1 MIRQLTSIGLK
12 SKNSLKQTSLAVLL
26 TGSLLAASWAVPAPA
41 VHAASEGVF
50 ISKDSYFMLNR
61 AALSSSSLQFSVLF
75 HNGENQ
81 TLDFNK
87 YGVRV
92 TDGAGHSYTANLSEK
107 KSGIVTGGQEESFRF
122 YANLPAGVD
131 AADLKVDVFRWDYN
145 KSDFMNHLGEL
156 PVSSVIQ
163 DGQLEAPEE
172 IISLRT
178 LDSTLASDASL
189 AFGLGQSVRVTE
201 NGKWYMYTQVAA
213 KNLGSSSVK
222 VPATLLARL
231 VDANGMKYTATI
243 ASGADTAILPNQ
255 SDTLTLKT
263 LISKGMPTSGLTLE
277 YYYLNQSEDVSLGTL
292 GMNSSL
298 KTVAL
303 GVKESYAGQQ
313 DGENVTAKASS
324 STYSIQ
330 ADGVH
335 VQTVVTLSNDGDVVA
350 PVPALAASY
359 QFGDS
364 GSSVSSTDNS
374 TRSGFLAPKE
384 TATYYFNATL
394 PTGVDPNAAQLVLW
408 QKAAASTGSTTG
420 SGTSTGTGAST
431 TTGNSGA
438 TTGTTGTTGQQ
449 PVAVFLL
456 KGASV
461 AQNGFTTAVD
471 YKLGTKLALG
481 SSVVNPNLDVSL
493 IELHAH
499 ENDDLGYKTAIA
511 KYKITNNG
519 TSTLA
524 LPELQNELIDNKGNA
539 YTGSRQSAAATQ
551 ITPGSSYVVNYS
563 YMLPNKE
570 TDDEEDSFALNVY
583 DDKSVSEGNVSAG
596 TFKVA
601 LQGEETGD
609 TIAIYPFSL
618 KVKDSSISW
627 TYSGGT
633 YSYVLSLDMD
643 ITHEDQVII
652 DSNFSK
658 IQFEM
663 VDSLGRIV
671 GTQDASLMG
680 TGKLTSGSQR
690 VTISGL
696 KNEQVNS
703 GIVVNMYE
711 VINTPNGTA
720 KRLLKQFK

>member
-1 MIRQLTSIGLK
+1 MIRKQTSIP
-12 SKNSLKQTSLAVLL
+12 LKQTSLAVLL
-26 TGSLLAASWAVPAPA
+26 TGSLLAASWAAPAPEA
-41 VHAASEGVF
+41 HAANEGVF
-50 ISKDSYFMLNR
+50 ISNASYFMLGK
-61 AALSSSSLQFSVLF
+61 ATLSSSSLQFSVLF

-107 KSGIVTGGQEESFRF
+107 KSGIVNGGEEQSFRF
-122 YANLPAGVD
+122 YANLPAGES

-156 PVSSVIQ
+156 PISSVIQ
-163 DGQLEAPEE
+163 EGQLEAPEE

-178 LDSTLASDASL
+178 LDSTLANDASL
-189 AFGLGQSVRVTE
+189 AFQLGQSVRVTE

-213 KNLGSSSVK
+213 KNLGSSSVT
-222 VPATLLARL
+222 VPKSLLVRL
-231 VDANGMKYTATI
+231 VDANGLKYTSTI
-243 ASGADTAILPNQ
+243 ASGSDTSILPNQ

-263 LISKGMPTSGLTLE
+263 LISKGMPTSGLSLE
-277 YYYLNQSEDVSLGTL
+277 YYYFNKIEDVSLGTSS
-292 GMNSSL
+292 MNSSL
-298 KTVAL
+298 STVAL
-303 GVKESYAGQQ
+303 GVKQSYAGQQ
-313 DGENVTAKASS
+313 DGEKVTAKASS
-324 STYSIQ
+324 STYSTQ

-350 PVPALAASY
+350 PVPSLLASY

-408 QKAAASTGSTTG
+408 QKAAASTAG
-420 SGTSTGTGAST
+420 SGTSAGTGGS
-431 TTGNSGA
+431 A
-438 TTGTTGTTGQQ
+438 TATTGQQ

-456 KGASV
+456 KGASE
-461 AQNGFTTAVD
+461 AKNGFTTAVN
-471 YKLGTKLALG
+471 YKMGSKLVFSN
-481 SSVVNPNLDVSL
+481 SSIVNANLDVSL
-493 IELHAH
+493 VELHAH
-499 ENDDLGYKTAIA
+499 VNDDLGYKTAIA

-524 LPELQNELIDNKGNA
+524 LPELQNELIDGKGNA
-539 YTGSRQSAAATQ
+539 YTGSRQSGAATQ
-551 ITPGSSYVVNYS
+551 LTPGSSYVVSYS
-563 YMLPNKE
+563 YLLPNQ
-570 TDDEEDSFALNVY
+570 TAAEEEAFALNVY
-583 DDKSVSEGNVSAG
+583 DDKSVSEGNVSVG

-601 LQGEETGD
+601 LQEEDAGD
-609 TIAIYPFSL
+609 TIAIYPFS
-618 KVKDSSISW
+618 VKINDSTVSW
-627 TYSGGT
+627 NYSGGS
-633 YSYVLSLDMD
+633 YSYILRLDMD
-643 ITHEDQVII
+643 ISHEDQVII

-658 IQFEM
+658 IQFELM
-663 VDSLGRIV
+663 DSFGRIL
-671 GTQDASLMG
+671 GTQDAALTG
-680 TGKLTSGSQR
+680 TNKLTSGSQKIS
-690 VTISGL
+690 ISGV
-696 KNEQVNS
+696 KIDQMDS
-703 GIVVNMYE
+703 GTVVNMYE